1 MHSLSAMAKSY
12 GDQTN
17 QRLRKVLED
26 LIKTRFEKRGKAAAA
41 LGVSAAF
48 VSDFLGENRGA
59 GLDLLK
65 GLARYAPLAV
75 IAALEID
82 LRTVLNLAAR
92 DGAGSTVGENG
103 ASEMSE
109 RLPGPVVRAMK
120 AAIELTGCT
129 PSDAYKAACD
139 AVEECGEVPG
149 SDADWWLQK
158 IRDRIPKRSQSGTR
172 PSVRLRAA
180 RKV

>member
-1 MHSLSAMAKSY
+1 MAKSY
-12 GDQTN
+12 GDKTN
-17 QRLRKVLED
+17 QRLRKVLAD
-26 LIKTRFEKRGKAAAA
+26 LVETRFEKRGKAASA

-65 GLARYAPLAV
+65 GLARYAPLEV

-82 LRTVLNLAAR
+82 LPTVLNLAVR
-92 DGAGSTVGENG
+92 DGARGAVGEAG
-103 ASEMSE
+103 ADEMSE

-129 PSDAYKAACD
+129 PSDAYKAACE
-139 AVEECGEVPG
+139 AVEEYGQIEG
-149 SDADWWLQK
+149 SDADWWLAK
-158 IRDRIPKRSQSGTR
+158 VRDRIPKRSQSGTR

-180 RKV
+180 KKA